1 MKSTRRPRRS
11 ATQWQRL
18 VSQQA
23 TSGLTAPAFCD
34 RHDLSYASFI
44 QWRRRLRRGELP
56 VEAEPTAAREEPL
69 SEQSMPFIELT
80 APSRLCGRTERWL
93 IELDLGSGV
102 QLRIA
107 QPR

>member
-1 MKSTRRPRRS
+1 MSSTRRPRRS
-11 ATQWQRL
+11 AAQWRHL

-23 TSGLTAPAFCD
+23 ASGLSASTFCD

-44 QWRRRLRRGELP
+44 QWRRRLRQCELP
-56 VEAEPTAAREEPL
+56 AEAEPTAAAEEPL
-69 SEQSMPFIELT
+69 AVQSMPFIELT
-80 APSRLCGRTERWL
+80 APSELCSSADRWL
-93 IELDLGSGV
+93 IELDLGGGI

>member
-23 TSGLTAPAFCD
+23 ASGLSASAFCD
-34 RHDLSYASFI
+34 QHDLSYASVI
-44 QWRRRLRRGELP
+44 QWRRRLRQGELP
-56 VEAEPTAAREEPL
+56 AEAGPTAAAEEPL
-69 SEQSMPFIELT
+69 TVQSMPFIELT
-80 APSRLCGRTERWL
+80 APSELCSSADRWL
-93 IELDLGSGV
+93 IELDLGGGI